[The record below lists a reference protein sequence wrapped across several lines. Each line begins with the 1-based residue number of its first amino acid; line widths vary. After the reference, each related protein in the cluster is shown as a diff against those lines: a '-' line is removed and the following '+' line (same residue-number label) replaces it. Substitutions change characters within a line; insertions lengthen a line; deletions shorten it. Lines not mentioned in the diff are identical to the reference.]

1 MPLKLF
7 ARARRFCSTR
17 IFAGREDRSFY
28 LPSLH
33 LLLFLVDVLLL
44 FLFVLLLHFVCI
56 ARTGEP
62 VGIRTGSTD
71 LGPLLLFFSSR
82 KAASGESPASR
93 DCSGLR
99 PLLLFLSSSFP
110 RVPLFPVCSPF
121 AVFCSSF
128 PSVVPLCFLSRL
140 FSSSISVRLYVSCSS
155 NYFYVLLSSTC
166 GVYNGYIYV
175 I

>member
-33 LLLFLVDVLLL
+33 LLLFVLLHL
-44 FLFVLLLHFVCI
+44 VCI

-71 LGPLLLFFSSR
+71 LGPLLLFLSSR
-82 KAASGESPASR
+82 EAASGGSPASR
-93 DCSGLR
+93 DRSGLR
-99 PLLLFLSSSFP
+99 SLLLFLSSSFP
-110 RVPLFPVCSPF
+110 RVPLFSLR
-121 AVFCSSF
+121 VFCSPLS
-128 PSVVPLCFLSRL
+128 SVVPLCFLSRL
-140 FSSSISVRLYVSCSS
+140 SSSSISLRLYVSCSS

-166 GVYNGYIYV
+166 GT
-175 I
+175 